1 MSLLGYRDPK
11 DMDPKL
17 KEVYASGTIN
27 LSSKMEYELMQ
38 PLLVAILELRFMTI
52 LKN

>member
-17 KEVYASGTIN
+17 KEVYASGTI
-27 LSSKMEYELMQ
+27 YELMQ
-38 PLLVAILELRFMTI
+38 PLLVAIFGT
-52 LKN
+52 